1 MAASSPGC
9 GSASSRSPGNGCPAN
24 WTERPEMSQS
34 FVHYRVDGHVAS
46 ITLARP
52 EKRNAMNRAMR
63 DELWRS
69 FDRAGSDECVRA
81 VLVRAEGGHFCAGG
95 DIADMRPGE
104 LDAEA
109 GRDRI
114 LSATA
119 GARRLLELPKPVV
132 MAVDGCAYGAGC
144 SLVLAADLVIATDR
158 VRLAMSF
165 LRIGLVPDLCSLF
178 TLPRIVG
185 WARAKA
191 LLYSNREIGAEEAL
205 QLGIASEVVSPDAL
219 DHRTGMIARALT
231 RLPRSAFAM
240 TKAALARSLSADL
253 DSMCD
258 TETSAQAIAYSTS
271 YHADAAGRLL
281 AREPLPY
288 QWPLFS
294 LPGDKDADNPDTR

>member
-1 MAASSPGC
+1 
-9 GSASSRSPGNGCPAN
+9 
-24 WTERPEMSQS
+24 MSHS
-34 FVHYRVDGHVAS
+34 FIRYRVEGRLAS

-52 EKRNAMNRAMR
+52 EKRNAMNSAMR
-63 DELWRS
+63 DELWACLG
-69 FDRAGSDECVRA
+69 RAEHDEHVRA
-81 VLVRAEGGHFCAGG
+81 VLLRAEGGHFCAGG

-114 LSATA
+114 LSATD
-119 GARRLLELPKPVV
+119 GARRLLELPKPVI

-144 SLVLAADLVIATDR
+144 SLVLAADVVIATNR
-158 VRLAMSF
+158 VRLSMSF

-185 WARAKA
+185 WARAKT

-205 QLGIASEVVSPDAL
+205 QLGIASEVVPPDAL
-219 DHRTGMIARALT
+219 DQRAEMIARALT

-253 DSMCD
+253 GSMCD
-258 TETSAQAIAYSTS
+258 METSSQAIAYSTS
-271 YHADAAGRLL
+271 YHADAARRLL
-281 AREPLPY
+281 AREPLSY
-288 QWPLFS
+288 QWPVFS
-294 LPGDKDADNPDTR
+294 LPGDKNADHPDAR